1 MNETTCYTMP
11 IKQAQNLFFSENPK
25 KIAMA
30 KAICATCP
38 MTQECLRMA
47 LDNHEE
53 YGIFGG
59 MTPKEREVL
68 YEQV

>member
-11 IKQAQNLFFSENPK
+11 IKQAQALFFSENPK
-25 KIAMA
+25 KVAIA